1 MSAALS
7 TRRYMVMGILGL
19 LILVGGFGGWAVMA
33 NISGAIIA
41 SGQVEVDQN
50 RQVVQHPDGGVVS
63 EIVVDEG
70 DLVAAGDLLLRLDP
84 TLLASELSIVESQ
97 LFELTARR
105 GRLEAERDGTDTVT
119 FDAELV
125 ALAAERPEL
134 QDLID
139 GQSRLFDARN
149 NSLQKE
155 SEQLAK
161 RRTQITTQVD
171 GINAQMAS
179 LETQSELI
187 AKELADQ
194 QSLLD
199 RGLAQA
205 TRVLALQREEA
216 RLGGTMGE
224 LVASGAQAG
233 DRIFAATR
241 VQL

>member
-19 LILVGGFGGWAVMA
+19 IILVGGFGGWAVMA

-105 GRLEAERDGTDTVT
+105 GRLEAERDGTDTIT

-216 RLGGTMGE
+216 RLGGTMSE
-224 LVASGAQAG
+224 LVASGSLAISSS
-233 DRIFAATR
+233 DRRISAR
-241 VQL
+241 